1 MKGTRGCRRWIVTWG
16 TIVVGRASSIEAI
29 HVGRH
34 AHVLQR
40 EGNAE
45 MEEEEE
51 KKEDRSTRL
60 LQIGK
65 RGIGTT
71 YARRSRKFSRAIS
84 PWRTSRPNFNAGCG
98 LQPP

>member
-1 MKGTRGCRRWIVTWG
+1 MKRARALGCRRWIVTWG
-16 TIVVGRASSIEAI
+16 TIILGRASSIEAI

-40 EGNAE
+40 EGNGE

-51 KKEDRSTRL
+51 DRSMRL

-65 RGIGTT
+65 RRTT
-71 YARRSRKFSRAIS
+71 
-84 PWRTSRPNFNAGCG
+84 
-98 LQPP
+98 

>member
-1 MKGTRGCRRWIVTWG
+1 MRTRVLGCRRWIVTWG
-16 TIVVGRASSIEAI
+16 TIVLGRASSIETI

-40 EGNAE
+40 EGNGGGG
-45 MEEEEE
+45 
-51 KKEDRSTRL
+51 EDRSMRL

-65 RGIGTT
+65 RRTGTT

-98 LQPP
+98 LQPL